1 MTAASKNLSAIKNRL
16 AGPAI
21 GMEAA
26 IAENER
32 ITAETR
38 EAARKAEAEG
48 KARLRE
54 EHPGMAESMRLMMAS
69 GMMDKTKGAAFH
81 VTAPGIDLK
90 MGSFEPR
97 ITVGWKPLTAAEYK
111 RLGKDCDQ
119 CGFYKHG
126 SCIQGAKAVKK
137 SANDTCSK
145 HSWKGF
151 FA

>member
-1 MTAASKNLSAIKNRL
+1 MTAASKNLSAIKSRL
-16 AGPAI
+16 AGPSV

-32 ITAETR
+32 IAIEIR
-38 EAARKAEAEG
+38 EAARKSEIEA
-48 KARLRE
+48 KALLRE
-54 EHPGMAESMRLMMAS
+54 YHPETAEFMRLMMAS

-81 VTAPGIDLK
+81 VMAPGIDLK

-119 CGFYKHG
+119 CGFWKHG
-126 SCIQGAKAVKK
+126 SCINGAKAVKK
-137 SANDTCSK
+137 AANDTCLK

-151 FA
+151 FV